1 MNGTSAVAERACELP
16 ETSACAV
23 WRLVIPLADT
33 DQLRQLLAQCSLG
46 DRRAFETLYRSIG
59 PRLHGVALRFMGR
72 PDLAEEVLQESL
84 ASLTETLPEVPVP
97 ERVWHGVTARIEPKV
112 LHVPEKRPFWN
123 WLRVTAAL
131 ASIVVLVFL
140 GSLYTHDDARYRAT
154 LLSADAQPAL
164 KVEAHDD
171 YLQVEPL
178 TLAAVDPQRS
188 LELWAIPADGKPIS
202 LGVIPAGGKGK
213 VELSDAQKA
222 LIGKPIALAVSLE
235 PKGGSPT
242 GQPTGPV
249 LYQGALA
256 AL

>member
-1 MNGTSAVAERACELP
+1 MNYQTPALRRALAADYAIGLMSAPARRRFE
-16 ETSACAV
+16 
-23 WRLVIPLADT
+23 
-33 DQLRQLLAQCSLG
+33 QLLLDDA
-46 DRRAFETLYRSIG
+46 
-59 PRLHGVALRFMGR
+59 ALRT
-72 PDLAEEVLQESL
+72 EVAQWQEAL
-84 ASLTETLPEVPVP
+84 VSLTESLPDHPVP
-97 ERVWHGVTARIEPKV
+97 DRVWHGITARIEPQV

-123 WLRVTAAL
+123 WLRITTALCSLVA
-131 ASIVVLVFL
+131 LVFL
-140 GSLYTHDDARYRAT
+140 GSLYNRDDARYHAT
-154 LLSADAQPAL
+154 LLTADAQPAL
-164 KVEAHDD
+164 KVEAHAD

-178 TLAAVDPQRS
+178 TLAAVDSDRS
-188 LELWAIPADGKPIS
+188 LELWAIPANGKPIS

-213 VELSDAQKA
+213 VELNEAQKA

>member
-1 MNGTSAVAERACELP
+1 MNYRTPALRRALAADYAIGLMSAPARRRFE
-16 ETSACAV
+16 
-23 WRLVIPLADT
+23 
-33 DQLRQLLAQCSLG
+33 QLLLDDA
-46 DRRAFETLYRSIG
+46 
-59 PRLHGVALRFMGR
+59 ALRAE
-72 PDLAEEVLQESL
+72 LAQWQESL
-84 ASLTETLPEVPVP
+84 ATLTEALPEHPVP
-97 ERVWHGVTARIEPKV
+97 DRVWHGITSRIEPQV

-123 WLRVTAAL
+123 WLRLTAAIC
-131 ASIVVLVFL
+131 SIAVLVFL
-140 GSLYTHDDARYRAT
+140 GSLYNRDDARYRAT
-154 LLSADAQPAL
+154 LLTADAQPAL
-164 KVEAHDD
+164 KVEAHAD

-178 TLAAVDPQRS
+178 TLAAVDADRS

-213 VELSDAQKA
+213 VELSEVQKA

>member
-1 MNGTSAVAERACELP
+1 MKYQTPALRRALAADYAIGLMSAPARRRFE
-16 ETSACAV
+16 
-23 WRLVIPLADT
+23 
-33 DQLRQLLAQCSLG
+33 QLLLDDAVLRAEVAQW
-46 DRRAFETLYRSIG
+46 
-59 PRLHGVALRFMGR
+59 
-72 PDLAEEVLQESL
+72 QESL
-84 ASLTETLPEVPVP
+84 TSLTEALPEQPVP
-97 ERVWHGVTARIEPKV
+97 ERVWHSITARIEPQV
-112 LHVPEKRPFWN
+112 LHVPKKRPFWN
-123 WLRVTAAL
+123 WLRLTAAVC
-131 ASIVVLVFL
+131 SIAVLVFF
-140 GSLYTHDDARYRAT
+140 GSLYNRDDARYRAT

-164 KVEAHDD
+164 KVEAHAD

-178 TLAAVDPQRS
+178 TLAAVDADRS

-213 VELSDAQKA
+213 VELSEAQKV

-242 GQPTGPV
+242 GHPTGPV

>member
-1 MNGTSAVAERACELP
+1 MNYQTPALRRA
-16 ETSACAV
+16 
-23 WRLVIPLADT
+23 LAADYAIG
-33 DQLRQLLAQCSLG
+33 LMAPAARRRFEQLLLDDA
-46 DRRAFETLYRSIG
+46 
-59 PRLHGVALRFMGR
+59 ALRVE
-72 PDLAEEVLQESL
+72 LAHWQESL
-84 ASLTETLPEVPVP
+84 ASLTETLPQVPVP
-97 ERVWHGVTARIEPKV
+97 ERVWQGVTARIEPQV

-131 ASIVVLVFL
+131 CSIVVLVFL
-140 GSLYTHDDARYRAT
+140 GSLYNRDDARYRAT
-154 LLSADAQPAL
+154 LLTADAQPAL
-164 KVEAHDD
+164 KVQAHAD

-178 TLAAVDPQRS
+178 TLAAVDPGRS

-213 VELSDAQKA
+213 VELNEAQKA

>member
-1 MNGTSAVAERACELP
+1 MNYQTPALRRA
-16 ETSACAV
+16 
-23 WRLVIPLADT
+23 LAADYAIG
-33 DQLRQLLAQCSLG
+33 LMAPAARRRFEQLLLDDA
-46 DRRAFETLYRSIG
+46 
-59 PRLHGVALRFMGR
+59 ALRVE
-72 PDLAEEVLQESL
+72 LAHWQESL
-84 ASLTETLPEVPVP
+84 ASLTETLPQVPVP
-97 ERVWHGVTARIEPKV
+97 ERVWQGVTARIEPQV

-131 ASIVVLVFL
+131 CSIVVLVFL
-140 GSLYTHDDARYRAT
+140 GSLYNRDDARYHAT
-154 LLSADAQPAL
+154 LLTANAQPAL
-164 KVEAHDD
+164 KVEAHAD

-178 TLAAVDPQRS
+178 TLAAVDPGRS

-213 VELSDAQKA
+213 VELNEAQKA

>member
-1 MNGTSAVAERACELP
+1 MNYQTPALRRALAADYAIGLMSSAARRRFE
-16 ETSACAV
+16 
-23 WRLVIPLADT
+23 
-33 DQLRQLLAQCSLG
+33 QLLLDDA
-46 DRRAFETLYRSIG
+46 
-59 PRLHGVALRFMGR
+59 ALRAE
-72 PDLAEEVLQESL
+72 LAHWQHSL
-84 ASLTETLPEVPVP
+84 ASLTDPIPEQPVP
-97 ERVWHGVTARIEPKV
+97 EHVWQGITARIEPQV

-123 WLRVTAAL
+123 WLRITAAVC
-131 ASIVVLVFL
+131 SIVVLVFL
-140 GSLYTHDDARYRAT
+140 GSLYNRDDARYHAT
-154 LLSADAQPAL
+154 LLTADAQPAL
-164 KVEAHDD
+164 KVEAHAD

-178 TLAAVDPQRS
+178 TLAAVDADRS

-202 LGVIPAGGKGK
+202 LGVIPVGGKGK
-213 VELSDAQKA
+213 VELNEAQQA

>member
-1 MNGTSAVAERACELP
+1 MNYQTPALRRALAADYAIGLMSAPARRRFE
-16 ETSACAV
+16 
-23 WRLVIPLADT
+23 
-33 DQLRQLLAQCSLG
+33 QLLLDDATLRAELAQW
-46 DRRAFETLYRSIG
+46 
-59 PRLHGVALRFMGR
+59 
-72 PDLAEEVLQESL
+72 QESL
-84 ASLTETLPEVPVP
+84 VSLTEALPEHPVP
-97 ERVWHGVTARIEPKV
+97 DRVWQGITARIEPQV

-123 WLRVTAAL
+123 WLRLTAAIC
-131 ASIVVLVFL
+131 SIAVLVLL
-140 GSLYTHDDARYRAT
+140 GSLYNRDDARYRAT
-154 LLSADAQPAL
+154 LLTADAQPAL
-164 KVEAHDD
+164 KVEAHAD

-178 TLAAVDPQRS
+178 TLAAVDADRS

-213 VELSDAQKA
+213 VELNEAQKM

-242 GQPTGPV
+242 GHPTGPV

>member
-1 MNGTSAVAERACELP
+1 MNYQTPTLRRA
-16 ETSACAV
+16 
-23 WRLVIPLADT
+23 LAADYAIG
-33 DQLRQLLAQCSLG
+33 LMPAAARRRFEQLLLEDA
-46 DRRAFETLYRSIG
+46 
-59 PRLHGVALRFMGR
+59 ALRAE
-72 PDLAEEVLQESL
+72 LAHWQESL
-84 ASLTETLPEVPVP
+84 ASLTESLPEQPVP
-97 ERVWHGVTARIEPKV
+97 EHVWQGITARIEPQR
-112 LHVPEKRPFWN
+112 LHVPEKRSFWN
-123 WLRVTAAL
+123 WMRVTAAL
-131 ASIVVLVFL
+131 CSLVVVVFL
-140 GSLYTHDDARYRAT
+140 SMLYNRDDARYSAT

-164 KVEAHDD
+164 KVEAHANF
-171 YLQVEPL
+171 LNVEPL
-178 TLAAVDPQRS
+178 TLAAVDPGRS
-188 LELWAIPADGKPIS
+188 LELWAIPANGKPIS

>member
-1 MNGTSAVAERACELP
+1 MNYQTPALRRA
-16 ETSACAV
+16 
-23 WRLVIPLADT
+23 LAADYAIGLMPAT
-33 DQLRQLLAQCSLG
+33 ARRRFEQLLLDDA
-46 DRRAFETLYRSIG
+46 
-59 PRLHGVALRFMGR
+59 ALRTE
-72 PDLAEEVLQESL
+72 LAQWHESL
-84 ASLTETLPEVPVP
+84 ASLTETLPEHPVP
-97 ERVWHGVTARIEPKV
+97 DRVWQGITARIEPQV

-123 WLRVTAAL
+123 WLRVTAAMC
-131 ASIVVLVFL
+131 SVLVIVFL
-140 GSLYTHDDARYRAT
+140 GSLYNRDDARYRAT
-154 LLSADAQPAL
+154 LQTADAQPAL

-178 TLAAVDPQRS
+178 TLAAVDPGHS

-213 VELSDAQKA
+213 VELNEAQKA
-222 LIGKPIALAVSLE
+222 LIGQPIALAVSLE

>member
-1 MNGTSAVAERACELP
+1 MNYQTPALRRALAADYAIGLMSVAARRRFE
-16 ETSACAV
+16 
-23 WRLVIPLADT
+23 
-33 DQLRQLLAQCSLG
+33 QLLLDDA
-46 DRRAFETLYRSIG
+46 
-59 PRLHGVALRFMGR
+59 ALRTE
-72 PDLAEEVLQESL
+72 LAHWQESL
-84 ASLTETLPEVPVP
+84 ASLTETLPEQPVP
-97 ERVWHGVTARIEPKV
+97 DRVWQGITARIEPQV

-131 ASIVVLVFL
+131 CSIVVLVFL
-140 GSLYTHDDARYRAT
+140 GSLYNRDDARYRAT

-164 KVEAHDD
+164 KVEAHAD

-178 TLAAVDPQRS
+178 TLGAVGPDRS

-213 VELSDAQKA
+213 VELSAAQKV
-222 LIGKPIALAVSLE
+222 LIGQQIALAVSLE

>member
-1 MNGTSAVAERACELP
+1 MNYQTPPLRRA
-16 ETSACAV
+16 
-23 WRLVIPLADT
+23 LAADYAIG
-33 DQLRQLLAQCSLG
+33 LMPAAARRRFEQLLLEDA
-46 DRRAFETLYRSIG
+46 
-59 PRLHGVALRFMGR
+59 ALRAE
-72 PDLAEEVLQESL
+72 LAHWQESL
-84 ASLTETLPEVPVP
+84 ASLTESLPEQPVP
-97 ERVWHGVTARIEPKV
+97 EHVWQGITARIEPQR
-112 LHVPEKRPFWN
+112 LHVPEKRSFWN
-123 WLRVTAAL
+123 WMRVTAAIGSL
-131 ASIVVLVFL
+131 VVVVFL
-140 GSLYTHDDARYRAT
+140 SMLYNRDDARYSAT

-164 KVEAHDD
+164 KVEAHANF
-171 YLQVEPL
+171 LNVEPL
-178 TLAAVDPQRS
+178 TLAAVDPGRS